1 MNTNRLPPP
10 LPGKKR
16 RQCHES
22 TLLRKESKAI
32 HLARTPSLP
41 VEYVG
46 LEQARL
52 SFLDAELKERIAHG
66 LRSMPHLEDVSPWV
80 SSRLPPS
87 KSGPISAAS
96 TPQPLSFR
104 TFPPPSVRVPQSL
117 AGSIFPLFNPR
128 LPCHLFQVGRS
139 LTPLTT
145 KKTKRAIKTRE
156 RTDAFFHRRPTHAA
170 HRFRRKARRGGTNT
184 PTLTWRRRGSSSWLS
199 SSLI

>member
-52 SFLDAELKERIAHG
+52 SCLDAELKERIAHG

-80 SSRLPPS
+80 SSRRAPS

-104 TFPPPSVRVPQSL
+104 TFPLPPSASL
-117 AGSIFPLFNPR
+117 NRSQDPFSPYLTLVSPVTSSR
-128 LPCHLFQVGRS
+128 SVDRS
-139 LTPLTT
+139 LLS
-145 KKTKRAIKTRE
+145 
-156 RTDAFFHRRPTHAA
+156 RR
-170 HRFRRKARRGGTNT
+170 R
-184 PTLTWRRRGSSSWLS
+184 RRRGRLRRGNGRTLS
-199 SSLI
+199 FTGGPHAPIGSAVRRGEEEQTPRP